1 MISEQHLEQALHI
14 TTEQL
19 QQDQGMKG
27 DRVIIIRTS
36 LSMRLPLCSEHP
48 QDTSPKMIN
57 ITCKCAGYTT
67 HLYIQTD
74 SYTIARGLLC
84 VNTL

>member
-1 MISEQHLEQALHI
+1 MIGEQHLEQALHI

-27 DRVIIIRTS
+27 ITLGVIIICTS

-48 QDTSPKMIN
+48 QDTSPKM
-57 ITCKCAGYTT
+57 TYK
-67 HLYIQTD
+67 
-74 SYTIARGLLC
+74 
-84 VNTL
+84 